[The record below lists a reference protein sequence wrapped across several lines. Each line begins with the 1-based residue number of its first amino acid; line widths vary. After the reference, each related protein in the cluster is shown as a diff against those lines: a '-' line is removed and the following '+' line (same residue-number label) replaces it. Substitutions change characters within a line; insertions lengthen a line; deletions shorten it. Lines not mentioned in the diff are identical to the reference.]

1 MASTYLKFLM
11 LVTLLALFNACED
24 DKIESSCDA
33 LVVISS
39 DKYQNG
45 TTEFYS
51 IISAKII
58 DDCLE
63 IEYSSSGCDGKSWSE
78 EMVDAAEILESF
90 PIQRKLKML
99 LDNQEA
105 CAAVF
110 TKTVSFDL
118 TPIRTEDYSK
128 IILNIDGLKEP
139 LLYRY
144 GSDSS
149 LEQQIQKKWNLVN
162 INGGLAGVN
171 TDFPVGSI
179 IWEFDAA
186 KVNVTNNNPLMGSMY
201 DGLGT
206 GTYDYSIQD
215 LNGFKTLKVDKQEL
229 GTVYIQGNKL
239 VTDQRA
245 AGSFRQEL
253 VFAIGIGLAYI

>member
-1 MASTYLKFLM
+1 MASTYLKFFM

-24 DKIESSCDA
+24 DSIASSCDA
-33 LVVISS
+33 LVTISA

-63 IEYSSSGCDGKSWSE
+63 IEYSSSGCDGKSWTE
-78 EMVDAAEILESF
+78 EMIDAGEVLESF

-99 LDNQEA
+99 LNNQEA

-110 TKTVSFDL
+110 TRTVSFDL

-144 GSDSS
+144 GNDSS
-149 LEQQIQKKWNLVN
+149 LEQQIQKKWDLVN
-162 INGGLAGVN
+162 VNGGLAGVN
-171 TDFPVGSI
+171 TDFPAGSI
-179 IWEFDAA
+179 TWEFDGT
-186 KVNVTNNNPLMGSMY
+186 KVNVVNNNPLMGPMY
-201 DGLGT
+201 DGFGT
-206 GTYDYSIQD
+206 GTYEYSIQG
-215 LNGFKTLKVDKQEL
+215 LNGFKTLTVDEQGL

-239 VTDQRA
+239 VADQRA
-245 AGSFRQEL
+245 VDGFQLNFQAHTGTN
-253 VFAIGIGLAYI
+253 